1 MNTKHNT
8 INTND
13 QGDPSGFYDA
23 LIEEHE
29 EQAVLDCG
37 CILDRSVAFETGA
50 VAFTY
55 CPMHDAAAD
64 LLELLQRGVRLFGGH
79 MGGPGDHVTS
89 IEVEQRINLIDQYTA
104 AIAKATP

>member
-8 INTND
+8 INRND

-37 CILDRSVAFETGA
+37 CILDRSVAFETNA
-50 VAFTY
+50 VALTY
-55 CPMHDAAAD
+55 CPMHDAAA
-64 LLELLQRGVRLFGGH
+64 ELLAACRKALFILPAAPSDADYADHIGGEY
-79 MGGPGDHVTS
+79 G
-89 IEVEQRINLIDQYTA
+89 RIAYLLAA
-104 AIAKATP
+104 AIAKASP